1 MSLLT
6 VAFHPVVMRAVF
18 LSLEEMQQARD
29 LLVAVSAYQAG
40 TEPAAIFVPVA
51 MAVLFL
57 SRVDILSGKLQPR
70 ILVGRFG
77 SQEEALLWQLV
88 VQWLLYQVP
97 VPLVLVEDC
106 LCSLPMQRRSGLLV
120 GFSSRPGNRL
130 IAAVVLAATLR

>member
-88 VQWLLYQVP
+88 VQ
-97 VPLVLVEDC
+97 
-106 LCSLPMQRRSGLLV
+106 
-120 GFSSRPGNRL
+120 
-130 IAAVVLAATLR
+130 